1 MENSER
7 SIFAQRFREA
17 RKKKGLS
24 VEKVA
29 WALDIEPSSVNWWE
43 MGRNNP
49 RINRLPA
56 IARLLDVSLDWLLGM
71 DVEGNA

>member
-24 VEKVA
+24 AEKIA
-29 WALDIEPSSVNWWE
+29 WALDIEPSSVYWWE
-43 MGRNNP
+43 VDRNHP
-49 RINRLPA
+49 RINRSPA
-56 IARLLDVSLDWLLGM
+56 IARLLDVSLDWLLGLN
-71 DVEGNA
+71 EE